1 MTMNSYLIMF
11 ILLFAVLVAATSYV
25 WKRRKFIDEMHGMMV
40 GMTFGMMAGLMTA
53 TLYLIPTGNFL
64 VGVIIGSIVGLAFGM
79 PLGRLGGHLGVMEGV
94 MAGPMGGM
102 MGAMLGQMMRPFSIE
117 IFIPFF
123 TFLFLLTMLGFSYA
137 VHCGVSCCSGAKAKE
152 AAKLSNGFITW
163 WAFACI
169 VLLGASVVLTFNI
182 VEASPAQANAANSG
196 DVKLPAY
203 LQQATQE
210 VREEAVQK
218 DGYQEVALTIANS
231 AYRPNVIVA
240 KKGVPLKINV
250 KAEETAG
257 CASEIVIP
265 DFKVRKIV
273 GPGTSGV
280 IELSP
285 NEAGTFKFHCSMDM
299 ARGKIIVQ

>member
-1 MTMNSYLIMF
+1 MF

-64 VGVIIGSIVGLAFGM
+64 VGVIVGSIVGLAFGM

-102 MGAMLGQMMRPFSIE
+102 MGAMLGQMMRPFNIDV
-117 IFIPFF
+117 FIPFF

-137 VHCGVSCCSGAKAKE
+137 VHCGVSCCSGAKAKA
-152 AAKLSNGFITW
+152 AAKLSNGFIGW
-163 WAFACI
+163 WAVACI
-169 VLLGASVVLTFNI
+169 VLLGASVILSFSITDVS
-182 VEASPAQANAANSG
+182 ASPAQTSGSG

-210 VREEAVQK
+210 VRSEAVIVG
-218 DGYQEVALTIANS
+218 DHQEVELTIANS
-231 AYRPNVIVA
+231 AYSPNVIVA

-250 KAEETAG
+250 KAEESAG
-257 CASEIVIP
+257 CGSEILIP
-265 DFKVRKIV
+265 DFKIRKIV
-273 GPGTSGV
+273 GAGTSGV
-280 IELSP
+280 IELMP
-285 NEAGTFKFHCSMDM
+285 NKEGTFKFMCSMDM